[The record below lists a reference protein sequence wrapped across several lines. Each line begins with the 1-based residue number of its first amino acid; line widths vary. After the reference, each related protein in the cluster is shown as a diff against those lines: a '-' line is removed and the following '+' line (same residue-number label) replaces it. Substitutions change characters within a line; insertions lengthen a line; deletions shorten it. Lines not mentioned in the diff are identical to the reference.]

1 MIFLGNI
8 LSIIL
13 VILGC
18 IYIRQIFLFI
28 NGIKK
33 LRKGTVEFFPTITVI
48 VPARNE
54 EKHIGDCVKALLL
67 QDYPKEKFTIVVV
80 DDQSSDNTAEVVG
93 KLAKDSS
100 RVRLVKVENPSH
112 DISPK
117 INALML
123 GIAHTTSDI
132 IFTTDADCVAGPQWL
147 SSMMKHFSPDV
158 GIVTGTTTFYNK
170 QQVPPLLFGV
180 QFLDFLS
187 QTACAAGAIGNGEV
201 NNCNGSNMSFRRSAY
216 DAVGGYSSLAHL
228 NSGDDSLLA
237 QQIVSTSQW
246 KIRFAIEPES
256 QVTTFPVEH
265 WKDFLQQRMRWAVQ
279 TAHYQPATL
288 TFLVTSFLLY
298 ILLFVLTPFS
308 IVFFLKFPL
317 PVIVLCG
324 KFIIDYWILKRFT
337 ALTKTSS
344 VLKFFFPAEI
354 FHIPTVLL
362 AVFGGYFGHFEWKGR
377 TLMRAMKKAT
387 AQHHGRAFFISF

>member
-1 MIFLGNI
+1 MNLLNDI
-8 LSIIL
+8 LSFT
-13 VILGC
+13 VFVLGI
-18 IYIRQIFLFI
+18 IYIRQIFVFVS
-28 NGIKK
+28 GIKK
-33 LRKGTVEFFPTITVI
+33 LKKGTIGFFPTIAVI

-54 EKHIGDCVKALLL
+54 EEHIGNCVKALLH
-67 QDYPKEKFTIVVV
+67 QDYPKEKVTIIVV
-80 DDQSSDNTAEVVG
+80 DDQSSDNTAEVVQ
-93 KLAKDSS
+93 KLSEGSS
-100 RVRLVKVENPSH
+100 RVRLLKIENHPH
-112 DISPK
+112 HVSPK

-123 GIAHTTSDI
+123 GIAQTTSEI
-132 IFTTDADCVAGPQWL
+132 IFTTDADCVVGAQWL
-147 SSMMKHFSPDV
+147 SSITKHFSPEV
-158 GIVTGTTTFYNK
+158 GIVTGTTIFYNK
-170 QQVPPLLFGV
+170 QQVAPLLFGV

-201 NNCNGSNMSFRRSAY
+201 NNCNGSNMAFRRSAY
-216 DAVGGYSSLAHL
+216 DAVGGYSSLAHI

-237 QQIVSTSQW
+237 QQIVSTTQW

-279 TAHYQPATL
+279 TAHYQPAML
-288 TFLVTSFLLY
+288 MFLVTSFLLY

-308 IVFFLKFPL
+308 IVFFTEFPL

-324 KFIIDYWILKRFT
+324 KFIIDYLILKRFT
-337 ALTKTSS
+337 TLTKTSS
-344 VLKFFFPAEI
+344 ILKFFFPAEI

-377 TLMRAMKKAT
+377 TLVRAMEKA
-387 AQHHGRAFFISF
+387 RA